1 MEENAISSFLE
12 SRNAPAWVMVFL
24 FLGHILWQS
33 FLSNKTAID
42 EQRKRLD
49 DITQKMATKDDIEN
63 LTKRIDKL
71 LERTPSKK

>member
-12 SRNAPAWVMVFL
+12 SRNAPAWVMVAI

-33 FLSNKTAID
+33 FLSNKAAIS

-49 DITQKMATKDDIEN
+49 EITQKMATKEDINN
-63 LTKRIDKL
+63 LTKRIDKA
-71 LERTPSKK
+71 LELRLPQK